1 MIQLCLFIHSFSFYT
16 CEVIGGDV
24 TTVAGLDKWPLFLCC
39 NNFSLIS
46 SVGFLRLT
54 WYIHVTALNTKVCLV
69 G

>member
-1 MIQLCLFIHSFSFYT
+1 VGRL
-16 CEVIGGDV
+16 
-24 TTVAGLDKWPLFLCC
+24 TTVVGLDKWSLFLCC
-39 NNFSLIS
+39 NNFLLIS